1 MASVTKE
8 RVVGNESPGTL
19 KTTVKILAV
28 SVKHTGRHWRLSSRG
43 LDYKIILYVELE
55 NCNWN

>member
-28 SVKHTGRHWRLSSRG
+28 SVKHTGRHWRLLSRG
-43 LDYKIILYVELE
+43 KI
-55 NCNWN
+55 